1 MKRLSLGR
9 KNSGLRA
16 RRWDAIVLGGAL
28 PGLVAA
34 ARMGQRGHRV
44 LVVEEEASARLPA
57 SVRDPFFLGPPAG
70 DGVVDACLAA
80 LKIGLRDRRRIEAD
94 GITYQVV
101 SPDTRIDVGSPLH
114 TARELVSWG
123 VAKPERAR
131 EVVRLLAEA
140 AQTQLG
146 VLLDAPLVR
155 RSGLRGLSRSS
166 RPSGSPEPRRTDL
179 PDLRFLDDA
188 ALQGFLGPQIEAL
201 SQVTGRATPPAAR
214 ARLLGAALLGGGS
227 FSSSEVTLRRL
238 LRRRVEEL
246 HGELR
251 TVRGFELVV
260 VDPHPGIAIPTSREV
275 WLGRVL
281 ILNAPPGLIGGALLE
296 QEQPLPPFLE
306 APPPPRRR
314 VTLDLRCE
322 PDVVPEGMARRVI
335 ATAPGPNGGGRV
347 VDIARWPGRAAHDAV
362 QLVAR
367 TSIGRDD
374 DPEEARDAI
383 VSTVRGIM
391 PFSEGRL
398 LQREHPQPRWDDD
411 GVVLEAEPA
420 ATWPPE
426 VELRLSSRPPVYRIP
441 REPLGILGTEGDILI
456 GWRAGD
462 AISEDL

>member
-1 MKRLSLGR
+1 MRRLSLGR

-44 LVVEEEASARLPA
+44 LVVEEEAAARLPA
-57 SVRDPFFLGPPAG
+57 SVRDPFYLGPPGG

-94 GITYQVV
+94 GITYQMV
-101 SPDTRIDVGSPLH
+101 SQEARIDVGSPAH

-123 VAKPERAR
+123 LAKPEQAR
-131 EVVRLLAEA
+131 DIVRNLAEA
-140 AQTQLG
+140 AQSQLPA
-146 VLLDAPLVR
+146 LLDAPLVR
-155 RSGLRGLSRSS
+155 RSGLRGLSRA
-166 RPSGSPEPRRTDL
+166 RPTTAPDIRRRDL
-179 PDLRFLDDA
+179 PDLGFLEDP
-188 ALQGFLGPQIEAL
+188 ALQSFFMPQVEAL
-201 SQVTGRATPPAAR
+201 SQVSGRALPTAAR

-227 FSSSEVTLRRL
+227 FSSSEITLRRL

-260 VDPHPGIAIPTSREV
+260 VDPHPGIAMPSSREV

-281 ILNAPPGLIGGALLE
+281 ILNAPPGLVGGALRE

-306 APPPPRRR
+306 APPPTRSRL
-314 VTLDLRCE
+314 TLDLRCE
-322 PDVVPEGMARRVI
+322 PDVVPEGMERRVI
-335 ATAPGPNGGGRV
+335 AASRAPDGSARV
-347 VDIARWPGRAAHDAV
+347 VSIARWPGRAAHDPI

-367 TSIGRDD
+367 MTIGAQD
-374 DPEEARDAI
+374 DPEEAREAI
-383 VSTVRGIM
+383 VNAVRELM

-398 LQREHPQPRWDDD
+398 LQREHPRPRWDDI
-411 GVVLEAEPA
+411 EAICEADPGS
-420 ATWPPE
+420 TWPPE
-426 VELRLSSRPPVYRIP
+426 VDIRLSSRPPVYAIP
-441 REPLGILGTEGDILI
+441 REPLGALGTEGDILI